1 MTTNDEIKRR
11 IELKKQLIKI
21 TEGEIKELRKELN
34 IHRKGWHEQRPCWEK
49 G

>member
-21 TEGEIKELRKELN
+21 TKDEIKELR
-34 IHRKGWHEQRPCWEK
+34 RKLK
-49 G
+49 

>member
-21 TEGEIKELRKELN
+21 TKDEIKELRKRL
-34 IHRKGWHEQRPCWEK
+34 K
-49 G
+49 